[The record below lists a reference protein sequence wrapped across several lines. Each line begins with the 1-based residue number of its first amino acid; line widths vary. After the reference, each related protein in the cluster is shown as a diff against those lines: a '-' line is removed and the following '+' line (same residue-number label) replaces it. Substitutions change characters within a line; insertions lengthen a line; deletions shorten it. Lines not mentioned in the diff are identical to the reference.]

1 MKIATPL
8 MIAIMSCGLLGAAKA
23 EEITLFCVV
32 SQQDG
37 PRQDLFVKVSDGRVS
52 YGSSMSAL
60 VAAESMNKGSLSVS
74 GGEISFRQTWP
85 SSHVQWDWSIDR
97 ASGGISI
104 KYINTQNN
112 KVFLTKRGSCDGRLA
127 KRRAASRRLA
137 FIAIDLL

>member
-8 MIAIMSCGLLGAAKA
+8 MIAIMSCGLLGPAKA
-23 EEITLFCVV
+23 EEITLSCVV

-37 PRQDLFVKVSDGRVS
+37 PRQDLFVKVSGGRVS

-60 VAAESMNKGSLSVS
+60 VPAESMNKGSLSVS
-74 GGEISFRQTWP
+74 SGEISFRQTWP
-85 SSHVQWDWSIDR
+85 STHVQWDWSIDR

-112 KVFLTKRGSCDGRLA
+112 KAFLTKRGSCTGG
-127 KRRAASRRLA
+127 
-137 FIAIDLL
+137 

>member
-8 MIAIMSCGLLGAAKA
+8 MIAITSCGLLGAAKA
-23 EEITLFCVV
+23 EEITLSCVV

-37 PRQDLFVKVSDGRVS
+37 PRQDLFVKVSGGRVS

-60 VAAESMNKGSLSVS
+60 VPAESMNKGSLSVS
-74 GGEISFRQTWP
+74 SGEISFRQTWP
-85 SSHVQWDWSIDR
+85 STHVQWDWSIDR

-112 KVFLTKRGSCDGRLA
+112 KAFLTKRGSCTGG
-127 KRRAASRRLA
+127 
-137 FIAIDLL
+137 

>member
-1 MKIATPL
+1 

-23 EEITLFCVV
+23 EEITLSCVV
-32 SQQDG
+32 SQQDA
-37 PRQDLFVKVSDGRVS
+37 PRQDLFVKVSDGRVF

-74 GGEISFRQTWP
+74 SGEISFRQTWP
-85 SSHVQWDWSIDR
+85 STHVQWDWSIDR

-112 KVFLTKRGSCDGRLA
+112 KAFLTKRGSCTGG
-127 KRRAASRRLA
+127 
-137 FIAIDLL
+137 

>member
-8 MIAIMSCGLLGAAKA
+8 MIAVMSCGLLGAAKA
-23 EEITLFCVV
+23 EEIMLSCVV
-32 SQQDG
+32 AQQDG
-37 PRQDLFVKVSDGRVS
+37 PRQDLLVKVSDGRVF

-74 GGEISFRQTWP
+74 SGQISFRQTWP

-112 KVFLTKRGSCDGRLA
+112 KVFLTKKGACEGR
-127 KRRAASRRLA
+127 
-137 FIAIDLL
+137 

>member
-8 MIAIMSCGLLGAAKA
+8 MIAITSCGLLGAAKA
-23 EEITLFCVV
+23 EEITLSCVV

-37 PRQDLFVKVSDGRVS
+37 PRQDLCVKVSGGRVS

-60 VAAESMNKGSLSVS
+60 VPAESMNKGSLSVS
-74 GGEISFRQTWP
+74 SGEISFRQTWP
-85 SSHVQWDWSIDR
+85 STHVQWDWSIDR

-112 KVFLTKRGSCDGRLA
+112 KAFLTKRGSCTGG
-127 KRRAASRRLA
+127 
-137 FIAIDLL
+137 